1 MISDAEYEEM
11 QQKPTFFFLLQK
23 LQKARKEGKYDDDE
37 YVYHLKKLRE
47 SLVSGAAYDDRS
59 KKAALSKVDA
69 ALNADGDDFDDEID
83 GLTSGWFPQSFTT
96 FPSPEEL
103 NTLQSS
109 LGR

>member
-1 MISDAEYEEM
+1 MISDAVILVSHEM
-11 QQKPTFFFLLQK
+11 LQELQK
-23 LQKARKEGKYDDDE
+23 GRKEGKYDDDE
-37 YVYHLKKLRE
+37 YLYHLKKLRK

-59 KKAALSKVDA
+59 KKAALSEVDTALNA